1 MLDPRDPTAGTRE
14 LEGSREVD
22 PRVAPLPKDGPVRPV
37 GGRRT
42 EPEPEVLGRVAEPTR
57 ERLRGAN
64 TLGGAERVAPTPGDA
79 VRFLIVGGL
88 AVGLR
93 GAAAVGVPIRF
104 AREPPT
110 GATGL
115 VLVPPSDPFRAALRD
130 DRLRAPMPRV
140 VLDWSLLAGVA
151 GAAERGDVREVPRAV
166 FNAPILERVLG
177 TKTPGVVVRLGFAR
191 PVPALV
197 AGATGRAVRTVA
209 DRART
214 PGFAVVAGT
223 ALVPLERWVRIAGET
238 PVRFDDGVAGFP
250 TALRVPAAADER
262 AAGVAGRLEPPLGA
276 DRALVPDL
284 ARMAGFL

>member
-1 MLDPRDPTAGTRE
+1 M
-14 LEGSREVD
+14 
-22 PRVAPLPKDGPVRPV
+22 RPV
-37 GGRRT
+37 DGRRF
-42 EPEPEVLGRVAEPTR
+42 EPEPELLGRVAEPTR
-57 ERLRGAN
+57 ERLRGTN
-64 TLGGAERVAPTPGDA
+64 TPVGAARVAPAPGVD
-79 VRFLIVGGL
+79 VRLPVVGGL
-88 AVGLR
+88 ADWLR

-115 VLVPPSDPFRAALRD
+115 VLVPPADPFRAVLRD

-140 VLDWSLLAGVA
+140 VLDWPLLAGVA

-191 PVPALV
+191 PVPAPV
-197 AGATGRAVRTVA
+197 TGATGRAVRTLA

-238 PVRFDDGVAGFP
+238 PVRFDDGVAGP
-250 TALRVPAAADER
+250 ATALRVPAAADER
-262 AAGVAGRLEPPLGA
+262 AAGVAGRLEPPLVA